1 MVGVLG
7 EGKGGRKGGLKSD
20 SWNGGEKEGLFSL
33 WVSRAKLPSS
43 LLAGEKGGK
52 PTIFQRKRSGFF
64 PIPRR
69 IFLLLRREI
78 ALSRNNLPLSFPF
91 SPLRKT
97 FAAPSPPSLRREGQ
111 LGGGGEQN
119 AIYPHFPPPPLSE
132 CCPPPLFDALPVLF
146 LSPFS
151 GRECAFIFPLD
162 TNIPRKK
169 LIKQRKGVCFIS
181 LFYAYRTRKRKRK
194 GFE

>member
-1 MVGVLG
+1 MV
-7 EGKGGRKGGLKSD
+7 R
-20 SWNGGEKEGLFSL
+20 
-33 WVSRAKLPSS
+33 
-43 LLAGEKGGK
+43 K

-64 PIPRR
+64 LIPRR
-69 IFLLLRREI
+69 ISLLLLLRREI

-91 SPLRKT
+91 SPSRKS

-162 TNIPRKK
+162 TNIPHKKK
-169 LIKQRKGVCFIS
+169 LIKQRRG
-181 LFYAYRTRKRKRK
+181 LFYFPFVRTERGRGREK